1 MEERFD
7 EVVPETAKD
16 SAADLDADLDNVNE
30 EQVDHSQSAPEAESA
45 EDKRGP
51 GAQDAFR
58 SGS

>member
-16 SAADLDADLDNVNE
+16 SAADLDNVNE